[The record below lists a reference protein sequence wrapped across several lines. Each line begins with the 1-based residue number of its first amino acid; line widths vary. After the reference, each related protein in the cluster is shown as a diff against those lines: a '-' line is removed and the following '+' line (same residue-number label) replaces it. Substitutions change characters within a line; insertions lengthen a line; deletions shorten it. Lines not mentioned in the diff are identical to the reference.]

1 MTAETREPQKHTG
14 FLLRRAQQKH
24 ISLWLQL
31 VGSDTTNVQYG
42 ILSVLE
48 RNPGASQK
56 EICEEL
62 DLDRSTIADVCS
74 RLEKNDLVS
83 RTPADDDRRRNVL
96 LLTKAG
102 QKELQRMRPLVNKV
116 QLRLADKLTAAE
128 HEQLRE
134 LLRKLLAD

>member
-1 MTAETREPQKHTG
+1 MTEETREPQKHTG

-24 ISLWLQL
+24 ISLWLEL
-31 VGSDTTNVQYG
+31 VGADTTNVQYG
-42 ILSVLE
+42 ILSVLH

-56 EICEEL
+56 DLCDEL

-74 RLEKNDLVS
+74 RLEKNRMVT
-83 RTPADDDRRRNVL
+83 RTPAQEDRRRNVL
-96 LLTKAG
+96 MLTTAG
-102 QKELQRMRPLVNKV
+102 EVELRRMRPLVNKV

-134 LLRKLLAD
+134 LLNKLLSD